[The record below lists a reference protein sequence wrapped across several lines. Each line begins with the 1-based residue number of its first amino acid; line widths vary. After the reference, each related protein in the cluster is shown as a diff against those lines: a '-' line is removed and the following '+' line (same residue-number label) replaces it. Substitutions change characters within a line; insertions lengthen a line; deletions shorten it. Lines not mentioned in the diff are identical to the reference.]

1 MSQKKM
7 PKLRITDTTLRDGH
21 QSLYATRMR
30 TEDMLDVAAELDK
43 QGFHSLEVW
52 GGATFDVM
60 HRYVQENPFDRLRQ
74 LRRVAPRTP
83 FQMLLR
89 GQNLV
94 GYRNYPDDVV
104 ETFVKHASDVGVD
117 IFRTFDALNDA
128 RNIEKAASV
137 IKECGKHLQA
147 VICYTIT
154 ERKIGG
160 PVFNEDYYLE
170 KAKSMV
176 ELGADSLCIKD
187 MAGMICPQDAEYLVK
202 LYKKHFDVPVQLHT
216 HFTSGMADLA
226 YMKAID
232 AGVDVVDC
240 ALAPFAMRSSQPAI
254 EPLVV
259 ALDGHP
265 RDPELDLNALADT
278 GVMLEKVAPKLRNF
292 RDTSRT
298 AVIDTGVLIHQ
309 TPGGMQSNMVNQLKQ
324 ADALDRLPEV
334 YEELPRCRA
343 ELGTAPLVTPTSQ
356 IVGTQAVMNVLMGRY
371 KVVSQ
376 QVKDMCYGLYGET
389 PTDMDPEVR
398 AICLKGY
405 ERGEEPITCRP
416 ADVLEPEMP
425 EVMEKVGAIYAEAGR
440 TAKPDMDHVCI
451 YALYPRTGEDYM
463 RYVFKLSDKLPGE
476 PQVTL
481 EDIERE
487 DDLIKKALAGEVE
500 AKKAPS
506 EMPEGARTMTV
517 SLDGEVFEVQ
527 VAGDPTM
534 PMPVGSPIP
543 RRPRVAPVAAMAAPV
558 AAAPASGSA
567 NPGAANPGSANPG
580 AAALEAGQSEITS
593 PMAGTVIEYKVNVG
607 DVVELGQP
615 LVTLEAMK
623 MSNEIVASASGKVLS
638 ICAEAGSN
646 VGRGDRLVLLGS

>member
-1 MSQKKM
+1 MSKRTNGGTR
-7 PKLRITDTTLRDGH
+7 LRITDTTLRDGH

-43 QGFHSLEVW
+43 LGFHSLEVW

-60 HRYVQENPFDRLRQ
+60 HRYLQENPFDRIRQ

-104 ETFVKHASDVGVD
+104 ETFVKHAADVGVD

-154 ERKIGG
+154 ERRIGG
-160 PVFNEDYYLE
+160 PVFNEEYYLE
-170 KAKSMV
+170 KARQMV

-187 MAGMICPQDAEYLVK
+187 MAGMICPQDTEYLVK
-202 LYKKHFDVPVQLHT
+202 LYKQNFDIPVQLHT

-226 YMKAID
+226 YMSAIES
-232 AGVDVVDC
+232 GVDVVDC

-265 RDPELDLNALADT
+265 RDPGLDLNALADT
-278 GVMLEKVAPKLRNF
+278 GALLEKVAPKLRQF

-343 ELGTAPLVTPTSQ
+343 ELGTVPLVTPTSQ

-389 PTDMDPEVR
+389 PTTIDPEVR

-405 ERGEEPITCRP
+405 ERGETPITCRP
-416 ADVLEPEMP
+416 ADVLDPEMDA
-425 EVMEKVGAIYAEAGR
+425 VTAQVRAIYAEAGR
-440 TAKPDMDHVCI
+440 HGEPDLDHLCI
-451 YALYPRTGEDYM
+451 CALYPRTGADYL
-463 RYVFKLSDKLPGE
+463 RYIFKLRDRMPGE
-476 PQVTL
+476 DPVSL
-481 EDIERE
+481 DDIRHEDE
-487 DDLIKKALAGEVE
+487 LIRMALAGELE
-500 AKKAPS
+500 EKRPQPAL
-506 EMPEGARTMTV
+506 PEDAQTLTV
-517 SLDGEVFEVQ
+517 ALDGEVFEVQ
-527 VAGDPTM
+527 VAGDPLASPAAVTM
-534 PMPVGSPIP
+534 PP
-543 RRPRVAPVAAMAAPV
+543 RR
-558 AAAPASGSA
+558 AAAASPVISAPAASQIVSSQPRTVSQPRPTHTGQ
-567 NPGAANPGSANPG
+567 P
-580 AAALEAGQSEITS
+580 LEEGQSEVSS
-593 PMAGTVIEYKVNVG
+593 PMAGTVIEYRVSAG
-607 DVVELGQP
+607 DTVAAGQP

-623 MSNEIVASASGKVLS
+623 MSNEIVAPTAGTVVR
-638 ICAEAGSN
+638 ICSEEGAN
-646 VGRGDRLVLLGS
+646 VARGDCLLVLGS

>member
-1 MSQKKM
+1 MSKNSKTTA
-7 PKLRITDTTLRDGH
+7 PVRFTDTTLRDGH

-30 TEDMLDVAAELDK
+30 TEDMLDIAAELDK

-60 HRYVQENPFDRLRQ
+60 HRYLQENPFDRLRQ

-104 ETFVKHASDVGVD
+104 ETFIKHAADVGVD
-117 IFRTFDALNDA
+117 IFRTFDALNDP
-128 RNIEKAASV
+128 RNIETAARV
-137 IKECGKHLQA
+137 IKDCGKHLQA

-160 PVFNEDYYLE
+160 EVFNEDYYLT
-170 KAKSMV
+170 KARQMV

-187 MAGMICPQDAEYLVK
+187 MAGMICPQDVEYLVK
-202 LYKKHFDVPVQLHT
+202 LYKQHFDLPVQLHT

-226 YMKAID
+226 YMKAIES
-232 AGVDVVDC
+232 GVDVLDC

-259 ALDGHP
+259 ALDGHE
-265 RDPELDLNALADT
+265 RDPQLDLHALA
-278 GVMLEKVAPKLRNF
+278 GIGKLVEKVAPKLRQFADN
-292 RDTSRT
+292 SRT

-334 YEELPRCRA
+334 YEELPRCRE
-343 ELGTAPLVTPTSQ
+343 ELGTVPLVTPTSQ

-376 QVKDMCYGLYGET
+376 QVKDLCYGLYGET
-389 PTDMDPEVR
+389 PTPIDPEVQ

-405 ERGEEPITCRP
+405 ERGETPITGRP

-425 EVMEKVGAIYAEAGR
+425 EVRQKVQDIYAEAGR
-440 TAKPDMDHVCI
+440 GGEPDLDHLCI
-451 YALYPRTGEDYM
+451 YALYPRTGADFLKYAF
-463 RYVFKLSDKLPGE
+463 RTTDKVPGE
-476 PQVTL
+476 PEVTL
-481 EDIERE
+481 DDITRE
-487 DDLIKKALAGEVE
+487 DELVKKALAGELE
-500 AKKAPS
+500 
-506 EMPEGARTMTV
+506 ERRPEPVLPDGATTLTV
-517 SLDGEVFEVQ
+517 ALDGEVFEVQ
-527 VAGDPTM
+527 VAGDVPAGPAAASRVTSVR
-534 PMPVGSPIP
+534 PAAASPVITAPAAAQVVSQP
-543 RRPRVAPVAAMAAPV
+543 R
-558 AAAPASGSA
+558 AAAPAA
-567 NPGAANPGSANPG
+567 GAEPLAD
-580 AAALEAGQSEITS
+580 GQSEVPA
-593 PMAGTVIEYKVNVG
+593 PMAGTVIEYKVQVG
-607 DVVELGQP
+607 DTVDAGQP
-615 LVTLEAMK
+615 LLTLEAMK
-623 MSNEIVASASGKVLS
+623 MGNEVTSPVAGTVVALG
-638 ICAEAGSN
+638 AEEGAN
-646 VGRGDRLVLLGS
+646 VARGERLVVLG

>member
-1 MSQKKM
+1 MSNESTNRN
-7 PKLRITDTTLRDGH
+7 PLRITDTTLRDGH

-43 QGFHSLEVW
+43 LGFHSLEVW

-60 HRYVQENPFDRLRQ
+60 HRYLQENPFDRIRQ

-104 ETFVKHASDVGVD
+104 ETFVKHAADVGVD
-117 IFRTFDALNDA
+117 IFRTFDALNDP
-128 RNIEKAASV
+128 RNIEKAAAV

-160 PVFNEDYYLE
+160 PVFNEEYYLE
-170 KAKSMV
+170 KARAMV
-176 ELGADSLCIKD
+176 DLGADSLCIKD
-187 MAGMICPQDAEYLVK
+187 MAGMICPQDTRFLVK
-202 LYKKHFDVPVQLHT
+202 LYKENFDIPVQLHT

-226 YMKAID
+226 YMSAID

-254 EPLVV
+254 EPLLV
-259 ALDGHP
+259 ALDEHP
-265 RDPELDLNALADT
+265 RDPGLDLNALADV
-278 GVMLEKVAPKLRNF
+278 GALVEKIAPKLRAF

-334 YEELPRCRA
+334 YQELPRCRA
-343 ELGTAPLVTPTSQ
+343 ELGTVPLVTPTSQ

-376 QVKDMCYGLYGET
+376 QVKDLCYGLYGET
-389 PTDMDPEVR
+389 PTAIDPEVR
-398 AICLKGY
+398 AICLQGF
-405 ERGEEPITCRP
+405 ERGETPITCRP
-416 ADVLEPEMP
+416 ADVLEPEMDD
-425 EVMEKVGAIYAEAGR
+425 VVAKVREIYAEAGR
-440 TAKPDMDHVCI
+440 HGEPDLDHICI
-451 YALYPRTGEDYM
+451 YALYPRTGADFL
-463 RYVFKLSDKLPGE
+463 RYIFKVRDRMPGE
-476 PQVTL
+476 KPVSL
-481 EDIERE
+481 EDVHRE
-487 DDLIKKALAGEVE
+487 DELIKMALAGDLEEKRPEPV
-500 AKKAPS
+500 
-506 EMPEGARTMTV
+506 MPDGAQTLTV
-517 SLDGEVFEVQ
+517 ALDGEVFEVQ
-527 VAGDPTM
+527 VAGDPTAV
-534 PMPVGSPIP
+534 PAPPPVPS
-543 RRPRVAPVAAMAAPV
+543 RRPVAASPV
-558 AAAPASGSA
+558 ITAPAASQIVRQASAGSA
-567 NPGAANPGSANPG
+567 SRAATECGS
-580 AAALEAGQSEITS
+580 LEAGQSEVTS
-593 PMAGTVIEYKVNVG
+593 PMAGTVIEYRVAVG
-607 DVVELGQP
+607 ETVKAGQP

-623 MSNEIVASASGKVLS
+623 MSNEIVAPAAGTVAKVCS
-638 ICAEAGSN
+638 EEGAN
-646 VGRGDRLVLLGS
+646 VARGDRLLVLGA